1 MGLVSQQAKAQWALT
16 EPDPVE
22 LPFTEGIAAV
32 FEAGRLTDQSFST
45 QYQTREAL
53 KASMQRLG
61 ELGGPKGEVPWP
73 LPDST
78 ANAALDWLDS
88 HKDTIAALR
97 GPDNGPPD
105 PFLKTGEEIR
115 QDVKQ
120 RVEEARAL
128 ASRAGL
134 GAQLVGGM
142 GVGLTD
148 PLNLALL
155 PLGVGAAEGLLARV
169 ATEAGIGAVSQTAVE
184 IASAGAKERAGV
196 ADGFGAAALRVAE
209 TAAGAGILGG
219 IFHGA
224 GRVAES
230 LGFLER
236 YRKGVA
242 EGTIVQNRLTEE
254 AANAIQDHLD
264 TVPPLSSPA
273 AEAAHFEATAAAV
286 DVVKAETPEA
296 QAMAARRLNEKAA
309 AVPPVSVPAPM
320 LAVDAIREM
329 ENGLSL
335 SSTTSAGIAAAK
347 PKVRETVL
355 AEIRRRGGIDPES
368 LKGHI
373 PSGQLGQS
381 GLLTVSRR
389 GAPALDQVHAT
400 AIEEGLIP
408 AGTSL
413 DDFVD
418 ILQGKVKTVE
428 AQDRIANEKFSKETG
443 AQSGWSHV
451 EKLKQ
456 ARQILLDEFGSEP
469 PLKLVEDY
477 LADPA
482 PYEEYFNSRWNG
494 DAIETAVAREAESPR
509 PPVVEPSVDYPTAS
523 LPSLH
528 ETERADFAATV
539 EAKPDIAASVVDDS
553 GNFRAGTAR
562 ELMAESEQRAT
573 TFRDIMTCIL
583 KGGPTE

>member
-97 GPDNGPPD
+97 SPDNGPPD

-115 QDVKQ
+115 QDVKR

-242 EGTIVQNRLTEE
+242 EGTIAPNRLTEE
-254 AANAIQDHLD
+254 AANAVQDHLD
-264 TVPPLSSPA
+264 TVPPLA
-273 AEAAHFEATAAAV
+273 TAGAEAAHLDAVRAAV
-286 DVVKAETPEA
+286 DVLSAPTLDGQALALRNAEERVKAWAGVMARIHGERASELLDVTATARAAGATPTDIARTAAVTARRVGDSVEVTFGSRTITLDDPELVRGKWSVSKIQKA
-296 QAMAARRLNEKAA
+296 IAARLEDAIA
-309 AVPPVSVPAPM
+309 GEQVSRSAMEEARALSRRVTDGGIGRGEGEYFRNVRQAERAREEFGDPSLEVVRVGKQQFVLRYPEDPM
-320 LAVDAIREM
+320 GTPSIPSRTEAIGKAVDAA
-329 ENGLSL
+329 L
-335 SSTTSAGIAAAK
+335 AA
-347 PKVRETVL
+347 
-355 AEIRRRGGIDPES
+355 D
-368 LKGHI
+368 
-373 PSGQLGQS
+373 
-381 GLLTVSRR
+381 
-389 GAPALDQVHAT
+389 
-400 AIEEGLIP
+400 
-408 AGTSL
+408 
-413 DDFVD
+413 
-418 ILQGKVKTVE
+418 E
-428 AQDRIANEKFSKETG
+428 AA
-443 AQSGWSHV
+443 
-451 EKLKQ
+451 
-456 ARQILLDEFGSEP
+456 
-469 PLKLVEDY
+469 
-477 LADPA
+477 
-482 PYEEYFNSRWNG
+482 
-494 DAIETAVAREAESPR
+494 PR
-509 PPVVEPSVDYPTAS
+509 PPVVEPSVDAPTAS

-528 ETERADFAATV
+528 ETERAEFAATI
-539 EAKPDIAASVVDDS
+539 EAKPDIAASVVDDA